1 MRPVYLLILVVF
13 GLIVAVSGCNTHNN
27 FVAADEAVATAWA
40 DVQAQYQR
48 RADLIPNLVST
59 VKGAADFEQET
70 LTAVTQARARATQVT
85 IDPSN
90 VTPEQLAEFQS
101 AQGELSQALGRL
113 LMVSENYPQLRAT
126 EAFRDLQAQL
136 EGTENRITVAR
147 QKFNATARGYN
158 VQVRSFPANFWA
170 KLFGFSAK
178 PMFEAKEGSE
188 DAPKVNFD

>member
-13 GLIVAVSGCNTHNN
+13 GLLVAFNGCSTHNN
-27 FVAADEAVATAWA
+27 FVEGDETVATAWA
-40 DVQAQYQR
+40 DVEAQYQR

-70 LTAVTQARARATQVT
+70 LTAVTQARSRATQIT
-85 IDPSN
+85 IDPSK

-126 EAFRDLQAQL
+126 EAFKDLQQQL
-136 EGTENRITVAR
+136 ESTENRITVHR
-147 QKFNATARGYN
+147 QKFNAAVRGYN
-158 VQVRSFPANFWA
+158 VMVRKFPSNFWA
-170 KLFGFSAK
+170 GLFGFERK
-178 PMFEAKEGSE
+178 PMFEAKEGSDE
-188 DAPKVNFD
+188 APEVNFD